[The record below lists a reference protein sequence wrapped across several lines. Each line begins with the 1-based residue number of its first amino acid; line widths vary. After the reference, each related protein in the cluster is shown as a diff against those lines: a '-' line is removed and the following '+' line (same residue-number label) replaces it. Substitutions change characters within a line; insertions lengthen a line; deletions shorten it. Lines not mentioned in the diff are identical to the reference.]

1 MIDLLFSGFSSLIVI
16 FVVSAVL
23 SRLSMKAKKATTTSI
38 YEFVMRPVKDIAM
51 IGILGGAVFLFF
63 MIGAKLGDQL
73 EGFVAIV
80 FGSLFALSMLLILA
94 TIAGFWDVTVDGN
107 RVTSSRLWIIRKT
120 IDIKDIDNCLED
132 RGGVKIYLKGKKHK
146 SMSIDSMSGN
156 LDNWYRRMEHEGIPV
171 ESKVV
176 SEEIKE

>member
-1 MIDLLFSGFSSLIVI
+1 MADVLLSGVGSLIVI
-16 FVVSAVL
+16 FVVSFVL
-23 SRLSMKAKKATTTSI
+23 SSLSAKAKRVTTTSI
-38 YEFVMRPVKDIAM
+38 YEFVMRPVKDLAG
-51 IGILGGAVFLFF
+51 IGAFCGAVFLFF
-63 MIGAKLGDQL
+63 MIGAKLGEQL

-80 FGSLFALSMLLILA
+80 FGSLFGLSILLVLA

-120 IDIKDIDNCLED
+120 IDIQDIDRCVEE
-132 RGGVKIYLKGKKHK
+132 RGGIKIYLKGKKHK

-171 ESKVV
+171 ENKIVERMSV
-176 SEEIKE
+176 